1 MFFVFLFHSVWVW
14 VFLLHLVACGTL
26 VLQPGIE
33 PMPLQWNHGVLT
45 AEPLENL
52 WNHLLLASV
61 SVSSSPSPG
70 DHAQGIVGRQQTAV
84 GLPRESSLQNHLVR
98 IISICRLMLLSHC
111 FLKLK

>member
-1 MFFVFLFHSVWVW
+1 MFFVFLLHSVWVW

-26 VLQPGIE
+26 VLQLGIE

-61 SVSSSPSPG
+61 SVSLPL
-70 DHAQGIVGRQQTAV
+70 GIMRRGSWEGSRQLL
-84 GLPRESSLQNHLVR
+84 GFPESQVSR
-98 IISICRLMLLSHC
+98 TI
-111 FLKLK
+111 